1 MSCTFLS
8 GLSLA
13 IFWCVRLDMLKFYSA
28 AEKCAVEQVAA
39 RAAHGGYGWSSLQIL
54 NPSRYIKVNFDAISP
69 FALRTPGQASSERA
83 SVAETLFEFRKLL
96 KNFPPFLA
104 LQEWEKLYESIPF
117 TSWMGEAASAAKEFG
132 LTHRFG
138 TYCWNRFTDG
148 QRVTDDVGVIKLTCP
163 DTGIY
168 ADILD
173 SRQTDPK
180 LKKRILKFLI
190 IRSPNR
196 PNFFALRRFVKK
208 IESMIMDC
216 LGYSW
221 AYGHPLDRDDPAY
234 PTWDG
239 DTQKRFRPHGSKT
252 VNYADGGSLTHKIS
266 RLTQTRLRTG
276 MQLFPSPERDE
287 LCVGFM
293 SDQFKHELLDDD
305 AEFWAQ
311 FI

>member
-1 MSCTFLS
+1 
-8 GLSLA
+8 
-13 IFWCVRLDMLKFYSA
+13 
-28 AEKCAVEQVAA
+28 
-39 RAAHGGYGWSSLQIL
+39 
-54 NPSRYIKVNFDAISP
+54 
-69 FALRTPGQASSERA
+69 
-83 SVAETLFEFRKLL
+83 
-96 KNFPPFLA
+96 
-104 LQEWEKLYESIPF
+104 
-117 TSWMGEAASAAKEFG
+117 
-132 LTHRFG
+132 
-138 TYCWNRFTDG
+138 
-148 QRVTDDVGVIKLTCP
+148 
-163 DTGIY
+163 
-168 ADILD
+168 
-173 SRQTDPK
+173 
-180 LKKRILKFLI
+180 
-190 IRSPNR
+190 
-196 PNFFALRRFVKK
+196 
-208 IESMIMDC
+208 MIMDC

-266 RLTQTRLRTG
+266 RLTQTWLRTG